1 VPRVEIFTE
10 PNIIKPNHDVQP
22 YDYASI
28 YVVLHLEGLHQHG
41 LHRYL
46 RQHYRRLQPKHYNL
60 PPPLLAAA
68 AQKPAAATDPLPPP
82 HYDKTRCRSRTVTA
96 ATL

>member
-1 VPRVEIFTE
+1 MNNYVKLYYYT
-10 PNIIKPNHDVQP
+10 K
-22 YDYASI
+22 I
-28 YVVLHLEGLHQHG
+28 YVEFYVVRHRQGLHQHG
-41 LHRYL
+41 LHRHL
-46 RQHYRRLQPKHYNL
+46 RQYCRRLQPKHYNL

-82 HYDKTRCRSRTVTA
+82 HYDKTSRRRRTVTA